1 MDNTLQL
8 VKDIKSDVCITI
20 LLNTHRIK
28 PEKSQDRIALKNL
41 IQQAN
46 ARLLTFETKARAEFL
61 TDKLRKLEASI
72 NHLENKESL
81 LLFVNE
87 EIATFTRLPISVGN
101 RVVIDTTFAT
111 RDLIRALH
119 FETNYLILV
128 LTEKKARLLEVLSD
142 RMVQEIGKPFPIEN
156 TDLFPTMV
164 REKKNASI
172 QTRYLAEFF
181 NRIDKEV
188 NAIRYLH
195 NLPVFICGESSNF
208 HEYLKIADQKHTIFP
223 VYMKGNHE
231 KETSQRVV
239 TESWKILHRHCIEK
253 ENKRLE
259 ELELAL
265 TNGNYLCDVNEI
277 WEAIPEGRIQTL
289 FLEENLFQSAQIT
302 KNVLILVGEEDRNLQ
317 NVVDDIYD
325 ELIEANLNHGGDV
338 VFLPDGSL
346 KKFNGFAAIT
356 RY

>member
-20 LLNTHRIK
+20 LLNTHRVK
-28 PEKSQDRIALKNL
+28 PEKLQDRIALKNL
-41 IQQAN
+41 IQQAK
-46 ARLLTFETKARAEFL
+46 ARLLTFETKERAEFL
-61 TDKLRKLEASI
+61 TEKLRKLEASI
-72 NHLENKESL
+72 NHLENQESL

-128 LTEKKARLLEVLSD
+128 LTEKKARLLEALSD
-142 RMVQEIGKPFPIEN
+142 RLVQEIGKPFPIEN

-195 NLPVFICGESSNF
+195 NLPVFICSESSNF

-231 KETSQRVV
+231 KETSKHVV

-302 KNVLILVGEEDRNLQ
+302 KNALILVGEEDRNLQ

>member
-20 LLNTHRIK
+20 LLNTHRVK
-28 PEKSQDRIALKNL
+28 PEKLQDRIALKNL

-46 ARLLTFETKARAEFL
+46 ARLLTFETKERAEFL
-61 TDKLRKLEASI
+61 TEKLRKLEASI
-72 NHLENKESL
+72 NHLENQESL

-101 RVVIDTTFAT
+101 RLVIDTTFAT

-128 LTEKKARLLEVLSD
+128 LTEKKARLLEALSD
-142 RMVQEIGKPFPIEN
+142 RLVQEIGKPFPIEN

-302 KNVLILVGEEDRNLQ
+302 KNALILVGEEDRNLQ

>member
-8 VKDIKSDVCITI
+8 VKDINSDICITI
-20 LLNTHRIK
+20 IVNTHRKK
-28 PEKSQDRIALKNL
+28 PDKLQDRIALKNL

-46 ARLLTFETKARAEFL
+46 ARLLTFETKERTAIL
-61 TDKLRKLEASI
+61 TEKLKKLEESI
-72 NHLENKESL
+72 NHLENQESL

-87 EIATFTRLPISVGN
+87 DFATYTRLPISVGN

-119 FETNYLILV
+119 LQTNYFVLV
-128 LTEKKARLLEVLSD
+128 LTEKKARLIEALSD
-142 RMVQEIGKPFPIEN
+142 KFVQEIGKPFPIEN
-156 TDLFPTMV
+156 VGLYPILV
-164 REKKNASI
+164 KEKKNASV
-172 QTRYLAEFF
+172 QTQYLSEFF

-195 NLPVFICGESSNF
+195 VLPVFICTEASNL

-223 VYMKGNHE
+223 VYLKGNHE
-231 KETSQRVV
+231 KETAQNIVS
-239 TESWKILHRHCIEK
+239 EAWKVLHKHCIEK

-265 TNGNYLCDVNEI
+265 TNGNYLCDINEI
-277 WEAIPEGRIQTL
+277 WDAIPEGRIQTL
-289 FLEENLFQSAQIT
+289 FLEENLFQSARVLQ
-302 KNVLILVGEEDRNLQ
+302 NSLILVGDEERNMQ
-317 NVVDDIYD
+317 DVVDDIYD
-325 ELIEANLNHGGDV
+325 EIIEANLNHGGDV

-346 KKFNGFAAIT
+346 KKYKGFAAIT